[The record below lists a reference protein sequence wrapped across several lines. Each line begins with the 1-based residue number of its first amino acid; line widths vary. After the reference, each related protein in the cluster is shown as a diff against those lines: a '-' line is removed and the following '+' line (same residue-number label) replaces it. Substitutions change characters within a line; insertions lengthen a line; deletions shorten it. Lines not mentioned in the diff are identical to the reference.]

1 MGGEFNTL
9 TVIEEQAPPPPPTKQ
24 MYKEELDP
32 VIVPQNPMA
41 APTFQYLQYDRRR
54 QMDGF

>member
-1 MGGEFNTL
+1 MGGEFNNL
-9 TVIEEQAPPPPPTKQ
+9 PVIEEAAAPPPPAKQ
-24 MYKEELDP
+24 MYRDELEP

-41 APTFQYLQYDRRR
+41 APTFQFLQYDRRR